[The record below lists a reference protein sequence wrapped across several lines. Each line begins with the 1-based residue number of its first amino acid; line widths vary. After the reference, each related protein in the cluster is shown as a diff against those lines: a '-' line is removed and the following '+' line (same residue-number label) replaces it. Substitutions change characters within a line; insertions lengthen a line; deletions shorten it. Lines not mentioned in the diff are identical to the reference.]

1 MRKFLIF
8 GPFQISFYET
18 FYIFIG
24 SVKLNFSR
32 ITTTLVEKR
41 IFTIIEESQLGCL
54 IYRRLN
60 LAAVRFLLPPVFMS
74 GQFLA
79 LRFSGIIFYQTGP
92 ATPGPDTPPVQCLKE
107 TNGFPINGC
116 MNSVTNFDD
125 PADSRSIQIIN
136 QIFLDFFLQKSLIFP
151 FSQFNHIRKISS
163 KSPVL
168 HNCAH
173 CSYRSLFLV
182 SNKVLKIILNQ
193 NA

>member
-1 MRKFLIF
+1 MD
-8 GPFQISFYET
+8 
-18 FYIFIG
+18 

-41 IFTIIEESQLGCL
+41 IFIIIDESQLGCL

-60 LAAVRFLLPPVFMS
+60 LAAVRFLLPPVFTS

-79 LRFSGIIFYQTGP
+79 LRFSGIIFYQTGL

-125 PADSRSIQIIN
+125 PAASRSTQIII
-136 QIFLDFFLQKSLIFP
+136 QIFLDLFLQKSLIFP

-173 CSYRSLFLV
+173 CSYRSLFVV